1 MQYNGG
7 NGPRDDRNR
16 QYARLPRQPQ
26 TSPVRPPENRPV
38 RKKRRRIV
46 VKPRFFVFLAV
57 CVLLLVG
64 LFSGVRALVR
74 LLVNNDAAISYGMI
88 EDVTTVDALIVR
100 SETCVR
106 AESYGKIDYLVPE
119 ESYVSAGT
127 PVVNVYATGYSGE
140 KMTELEN
147 LMTDI
152 QQRQKQALGSIINV
166 TIDDYNNSISAQTAA
181 IRSATCRRCSTT

>member
-57 CVLLLVG
+57 CALLLVG

-100 SETCVR
+100 
-106 AESYGKIDYLVPE
+106 
-119 ESYVSAGT
+119 
-127 PVVNVYATGYSGE
+127 
-140 KMTELEN
+140 
-147 LMTDI
+147 
-152 QQRQKQALGSIINV
+152 
-166 TIDDYNNSISAQTAA
+166 
-181 IRSATCRRCSTT
+181 

>member
-57 CVLLLVG
+57 CVLLCNHAVKQETVTQCAEYGYIFQPGMGYYALLAFG
-64 LFSGVRALVR
+64 WGVLISSAFM
-74 LLVNNDAAISYGMI
+74 LLLPYQRPFFLSA
-88 EDVTTVDALIVR
+88 R
-100 SETCVR
+100 R
-106 AESYGKIDYLVPE
+106 AEEDWE
-119 ESYVSAGT
+119 
-127 PVVNVYATGYSGE
+127 
-140 KMTELEN
+140 
-147 LMTDI
+147 
-152 QQRQKQALGSIINV
+152 R
-166 TIDDYNNSISAQTAA
+166 
-181 IRSATCRRCSTT
+181 